1 MSSTN
6 RGYDRH
12 TADYYVTPKQPIKDF
27 LSNFLSI
34 EGIKRPD
41 RMNWLDPCCG
51 GRYFK

>member
-27 LSNFLSI
+27 LSI